1 MDDLVLRRFEHY
13 FRHPDIHH
21 GVLRPGDAVV
31 ACGNARRA
39 LSWLRIDTGLPIAEF
54 DRNLFDE
61 SLLAAVREFQLRYHH
76 RVADGL
82 IGPGT
87 RRLLTREILHA
98 MGDNTSIFQRLQ
110 LPEQRREPSVFL
122 SYAWSD
128 SERVDKLDQWL
139 RDRGIHVIRDQDSF
153 IAGES
158 IQENIARAISDADK
172 IVAILSQNS
181 RDRDWPRLER
191 TLAEQLE
198 SSIGTSVL
206 IYVRLD
212 DAELPTHDSTRVA
225 ISARGVPLKEVGQR
239 ILHAVRGAN
248 LIAPTHPYDENEPM

>member
-1 MDDLVLRRFEHY
+1 
-13 FRHPDIHH
+13 
-21 GVLRPGDAVV
+21 
-31 ACGNARRA
+31 
-39 LSWLRIDTGLPIAEF
+39 
-54 DRNLFDE
+54 
-61 SLLAAVREFQLRYHH
+61 
-76 RVADGL
+76 
-82 IGPGT
+82 
-87 RRLLTREILHA
+87 

-139 RDRGIHVIRDQDSF
+139 RDRDIHVIRDQDSF

-225 ISARGVPLKEVGQR
+225 ISAHGVPLKEVGQR

-248 LIAPTHPYDENEPM
+248 LIAPTHPYDENEPI

>member
-1 MDDLVLRRFEHY
+1 MLGQI
-13 FRHPDIHH
+13 PN
-21 GVLRPGDAVV
+21 G
-31 ACGNARRA
+31 
-39 LSWLRIDTGLPIAEF
+39 
-54 DRNLFDE
+54 
-61 SLLAAVREFQLRYHH
+61 
-76 RVADGL
+76 
-82 IGPGT
+82 
-87 RRLLTREILHA
+87 
-98 MGDNTSIFQRLQ
+98 SI
-110 LPEQRREPSVFL
+110 S
-122 SYAWSD
+122 
-128 SERVDKLDQWL
+128 LDQWL
-139 RDRGIHVIRDQDSF
+139 RDHGVQVIRDQDSF

-158 IQENIARAISDADK
+158 IQENIARAISNADK

-212 DAELPTHDSTRVA
+212 DAELPTRDSTRVA

-239 ILHAVRGAN
+239 ILHAVRGTN